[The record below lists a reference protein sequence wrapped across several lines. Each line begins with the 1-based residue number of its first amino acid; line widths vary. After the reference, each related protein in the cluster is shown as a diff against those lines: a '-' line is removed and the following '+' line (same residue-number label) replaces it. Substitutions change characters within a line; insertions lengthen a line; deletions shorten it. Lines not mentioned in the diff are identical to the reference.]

1 MSSSYYPLWVE
12 KILFLGLISL
22 GVYAGIA
29 LQDHLDGASLIL
41 SWVCGL
47 PLIVLVLTEGIGRIF
62 QTILSK

>member
-12 KILFLGLISL
+12 KILFLGLIAL

-41 SWVCGL
+41 SWACGL

-62 QTILSK
+62 QAILSK

>member
-12 KILFLGLISL
+12 KILFLGLIAL
-22 GVYAGIA
+22 GVYAGMA

-47 PLIVLVLTEGIGRIF
+47 PLLVLVLTEGIGRIL
-62 QTILSK
+62 QAILSK

>member
-12 KILFLGLISL
+12 KILFLGLIVF

-29 LQDHLDGASLIL
+29 LQDHLDGASLVL

-47 PLIVLVLTEGIGRIF
+47 PLVVLVLTEGIGRIL
-62 QTILSK
+62 QAIVSK

>member
-12 KILFLGLISL
+12 KILFLGLIAL

-29 LQDHLDGASLIL
+29 LQDHLDGASLVL

-47 PLIVLVLTEGIGRIF
+47 PLVVLVLTEGIGRIL
-62 QTILSK
+62 QAIVSK

>member
-12 KILFLGLISL
+12 KILFLGLIAL

-62 QTILSK
+62 QAILSK

>member
-12 KILFLGLISL
+12 KILFLGLIAL

-29 LQDHLDGASLIL
+29 LQEHLDGASLIL

>member
-12 KILFLGLISL
+12 KILFLGLIAL
-22 GVYAGIA
+22 GVYAGMA

>member
-12 KILFLGLISL
+12 KILFLGLIAL

-41 SWVCGL
+41 SWACGL
-47 PLIVLVLTEGIGRIF
+47 PLIVLVLTEGTGRIL
-62 QTILSK
+62 QAILSK

>member
-12 KILFLGLISL
+12 KILFLGLIAL

>member
-1 MSSSYYPLWVE
+1 MSSSYYPLWIE
-12 KILFLGLISL
+12 KILFLGLIAL

-47 PLIVLVLTEGIGRIF
+47 PLIVLVLTEGTGRIL
-62 QTILSK
+62 QAILSK

>member
-12 KILFLGLISL
+12 KILFLGFIAL

-29 LQDHLDGASLIL
+29 LQDHLDGASLVL

-47 PLIVLVLTEGIGRIF
+47 PLVVLVLTEGIGRILQAIF
-62 QTILSK
+62 SK

>member
-12 KILFLGLISL
+12 KILFLGLIAL
-22 GVYAGIA
+22 GIYTGIA

-62 QTILSK
+62 QAILSK

>member
-12 KILFLGLISL
+12 KILFLGLIAL
-22 GVYAGIA
+22 GVYAGMA
-29 LQDHLDGASLIL
+29 VQDHLDGASLIL

>member
-12 KILFLGLISL
+12 KILFLGLIAL
-22 GVYAGIA
+22 GVYAGMA

-47 PLIVLVLTEGIGRIF
+47 PLLVLVLTEGIGRIL
-62 QTILSK
+62 QSILSK

>member
-12 KILFLGLISL
+12 KIIFLGLITL

-47 PLIVLVLTEGIGRIF
+47 PLIVLVLTEGTGRIL
-62 QTILSK
+62 QAILSK